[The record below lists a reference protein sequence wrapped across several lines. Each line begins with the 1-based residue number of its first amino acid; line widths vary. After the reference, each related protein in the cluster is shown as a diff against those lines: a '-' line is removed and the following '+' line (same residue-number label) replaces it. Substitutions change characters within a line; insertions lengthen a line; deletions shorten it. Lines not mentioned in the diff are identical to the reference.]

1 MSLNYQEINGINV
14 SHNNLYTTDNNKL
27 DTTGRINE
35 KIALNKYNY
44 YVNEILEQ
52 EPLPEEG
59 DDIIFVKNNDI
70 YTLKHKIN
78 NQYELY
84 DVPISSSVLIKDN
97 GEIYILYD
105 FTSNVQTWNKLE
117 TGSSFDPSQTLLLTN
132 TTSSLQTL
140 GKVEIGGNINEQDI
154 YENPKITLDENGL
167 INSNNVKTKELSV
180 GDITTIMIS
189 NNNFKFNTFYY
200 GATNMYTYFIST
212 EYIPYYIHNKSL
224 VMFKINFILD
234 TPNEYILTSFIYN
247 DLFYLVINNNVTLKS
262 KIIVYN
268 TGIETHI
275 YRTINFEQSNNN
287 EFIQS
292 INMNNNS
299 DIYMVY
305 NNKVF
310 LLLFINSVPSELIEL
325 LNLADLT
332 NPISITEHIYNIHNV
347 GQYLYILCETK
358 CYVYNINENSMI
370 EKSYIDETSSI
381 IFTDYSYSFFDTD
394 RIYIKFKENNNVY
407 YLKDKNDTEINILKL
422 NIPFDNILNHIVKIN
437 IIDKYIYVLT
447 EIQVGPPQNPT
458 YLHYFYVIQMIITKD
473 TVHDTETFTFNIIQK
488 CMIGQYSQTTKYV
501 SNIPVIQSHTDLD
514 LIEPSEYSY
523 YNCRIVLPMME
534 ITNNQSYIKNLRI
547 NDNNIVLA
555 SNNVVVTGD
564 LINEKLV
571 TKNIVIKDFDHIYV
585 KQYEKSGF
593 AICHYYQTTKGIF
606 YYSSEANSSNL
617 RCYVLPNMNHL
628 GINMFQNP
636 DAYMLSSF
644 IYNDMIYVLLYY
656 NTEPEHLVLRIYDIE
671 KKGTSY
677 NIILSDELPINKN
690 DYVINQYYYDENIVI
705 DDTLYIYNSI
715 SNKLFRCDLQEETL
729 SLISITTLQLQTTQ
743 LPSQPEK
750 NNNYS
755 DIKQIL
761 HYNNL
766 LLIPYLYKKVINNV
780 EKPCYELFVYNIIS
794 GNGYNIYLQYYNS
807 QEESNVDL
815 EYFNYCVLDEDYL
828 YFNITNKDSIY
839 SRGIYY
845 INDFEDLTDIDNP
858 IILTKFEQF
867 KDNAYSFNIMVG
879 KFFILTTQDIQNTT
893 PPTLYSYYINY
904 YDKSENV
911 IQSTKIAEKKNY
923 TKFGLVVP
931 PIILNNIEIL
941 LIDSNDNR
949 NYKIYMGSL
958 FSHMFSGERSI
969 INNNV
974 VISPEFSELHN
985 NIYVS
990 NTECRINTEPK
1001 NKNDITHKKY
1011 VDNKINEQIDLKKF
1025 NYVVNDIIN
1034 IEPSPPTD
1042 NIIFVK
1048 NNGLYTLKHKVDNQY
1063 VNYNVPISSTI
1074 LVKNNE
1080 EIYVLYEINND
1091 EQTWNKLE
1099 TGSGFDPT
1107 KTLQLTNENIALQ
1120 NVGDVQIGGDI
1131 NEQEQYENPTITLT
1145 KEGLI
1150 TAENGIYNQSLKS
1163 NELSVGTIQQ
1173 EYKPNTSIFTTNF
1186 YASTNLYTYFIT
1198 SENNIYYVHNKS
1210 LEVNK
1215 INILLTNDEYILT
1228 AFIYNELF
1236 YLIINNITDPLNNK
1250 IITYNGDIETATYR
1264 NINLPNTINKQFIK
1278 SININ
1283 NSYDIYLIYD
1293 DKIYLLLFSNGLPS
1307 ECLELTTYTL
1317 DPNETIYNVNYLNN
1331 CIYILCKTKY
1341 YKYNIIDNTIQ
1352 EINYINNQSTLS
1364 EDITTYTMSY
1374 SLTDAGKLYIKY
1386 QESNNIYYLD
1396 ELQENKIIK
1405 LDMLDDLINDHIVK
1419 FTVINHFI
1427 FVMTEF
1433 QEGLTYIHNCHALQ
1447 MIISNNDNVETIT
1460 FKQIHYFNLNQYT
1473 KNVNYESNIP
1483 ILQSNTDYVLLEP
1496 KYGAPPQYQEQLNYF
1511 YCRIISPMMEITGN
1525 VSYIKNFRITDE
1537 NIIMNSNMV
1546 VMTGNAKN
1554 EKLVT
1559 KSIVVKD
1566 DYDIYIQDYP
1576 KYNENYNIYH
1586 YYQTTKGIFY
1596 LPYQTNSRILLCY
1609 TIPTFEHLSIE
1620 LYPENDNSTIIQ
1632 SLFVYNNMLYVLY
1645 HKDNI
1650 FKFVVYDI
1658 EKEDDIY
1665 KIILVDKINIIND
1678 TTNPYVIDANYY
1690 DENIVIDHYVYIYNN
1705 STKYIYK
1712 CYLRQQELYFEFLCN
1727 TRLTN
1732 NISVH
1737 QISYYNNLL
1746 VLIYYNE
1753 TSYNLFIYNI
1763 LNDDDYKILLN
1774 YNNGNITN
1782 NITNFNYCIMDQGT
1796 LYFNIVDINDNM
1808 TRNIY
1813 YLDDLSAPSS
1823 QDPRTLKV
1831 STMFKNEAYLFN
1843 IEFGKLFVLTIQ
1855 DIQQDSQTLD
1865 SIYSYYLNYYDKSDN
1880 VNQRA
1885 KLTEKRDFALFGLNI
1900 PIILLNNVSMILLDS
1915 SNHYDI
1921 YVGSLFSNMFS
1932 NIKTV
1937 INNDVITAD
1946 YTELQ
1951 NNLYITN
1958 TECRINTE
1966 PKNINDITHKR
1977 YVDNKI
1983 NEQIELKKFNYI
1995 VNEILNELP
2004 QQITDDIIF
2013 VKSNDLYTLYHNI
2026 NDEYVIYNIPIS
2038 SSVLIKTTEE
2048 VYILYEIDNN
2058 VQTWNK
2064 LVAGHDLSKT
2074 MLLTNENVGAQ
2085 IVGNV
2090 EIGGTI
2096 NEQEQYEN
2104 PTIIL
2109 DKEGIITAEDIQV
2122 KNSLKSNELSIGN
2135 LQQQYINNT
2144 TQLNI
2149 LYYYKTN
2156 LYTYFIIKTS
2166 NIYSVYYVHN
2176 ISLQTKNITILSNN
2190 EYILTAFIYNDLLY
2204 LITYNTSTYEYKI
2217 IAYNGDIEKYNNN
2230 SFTFTNTNGNY
2241 IHSVNIENLNDIYLI
2256 YDNKIDLLLFINQV
2270 PNKLINLK
2278 SISLTSGETINN
2290 VHYIN
2295 DYLYILCNEEY
2306 LKYKISDNTIETISY
2321 GNGNNKTYS
2330 YSVVDMNKIY
2340 FKFDN
2345 DNNIYYLDETETDK
2359 LVKINFD
2366 DETIDNNI
2374 VKFTVINGFIFIMTE
2389 ILENSNYI
2397 HNCHVLQIITNGSIT
2412 FKEIHYFNFNQYNS
2426 STSYSSN
2433 IPIIQSYSNY
2443 VLLEPKY
2450 IAPNYPYCRVI
2461 SPMMEINDNVA
2472 YIKNFRI
2479 NNDNIIL
2486 STNRVV
2492 TTGELINEKL
2502 VTNNIIIKN
2511 KDVDMTIQEYPKAE
2525 NNYQIYHYYQTTK
2538 AIFYLPYEADNNKLL
2553 CYTLPDFHNFNI
2565 DIYDITEQNTIFQS
2579 AFVYNNM
2586 IYALLYED
2594 STFKFKIYDIDKD
2607 GNNYELILND
2617 TLNITN
2623 PTTNSYV
2630 ASKNYYDENI
2640 VINNEVYFYNTSTRN
2655 FYKCN
2660 LKNNSLSFEY
2670 IKTISSIPTIELPTP
2685 TIEHTNYSNVKQII
2699 YINNMFMFIYFNSFN
2714 EYHIYVDDLSTTT
2727 YEFALLYRYN
2737 EQNYSVVSFN
2747 YCILDQNY
2755 LYFNIINTTN
2765 EETRKIYYLDDF
2777 TNSVSKTLKE
2787 IPKFQNEVILFNV
2800 QFDKIFVLTSQDIQ
2814 KGTPCIHA
2822 YYLNYYDKIENV
2834 NKLGKL
2840 TEEKSDNFE
2849 HFGVRV
2855 PLIMLNN
2862 VNMVVIDSNDNFNIY
2877 VGSLFIHMI
2886 SDIKTVFNNNVITPE
2901 FTELQNNM
2909 FITND
2914 ECRINTE
2921 PKNMNDITT
2930 KKYVDNTINEQ
2941 IELKKFNYYVN
2952 EILTEEPSPPT
2963 DEIIF
2968 ILSNDIYTLKHLVN
2982 NVYVNYDIPISS
2994 TVLIKDTNNI
3004 YILYEI
3010 NNNVQIWNKLQTL
3023 NNSETLY
3030 LTNQTS
3036 LITDG
3041 NIECNEDIEA
3051 NNLII
3056 NNNSEIKKD
3065 LLLHKNLTFQD
3076 DVYSLTYQNDR
3087 CLEIDDI
3094 YQFQG
3099 DKKIFITDLEVNCL
3113 YICADANTKNEPT
3126 PVGPSYPSESVL
3138 PKPRIRIYVND
3149 QIDGSTMKTLPLN
3162 EENRG
3167 ISFFDINKYD
3177 LELSTA
3183 TFFKENYIYQFKSY
3197 IKDENDKYIGIKFIE
3212 IKPEHNLIAHIKSSN
3227 HYLICNI
3234 SNNQVIWKIIS
3245 IGNITLS
3252 NHTTLKNGGN
3262 ATSGAYPLTR
3272 THDAGE
3278 LFNTGKSAWSYAHA
3292 EGFET
3297 SAEAQKSHAE
3307 GEGSST
3313 DNGGESAH
3321 AEGYYSKAKAKYS
3334 HAEGQSTTTSAQAAH
3349 SEGQS
3354 TTASGSASHSEGQST
3369 TASGSASHS
3378 EGTNT
3383 TANGSA
3389 SHSEGTN
3396 TTANGS
3402 ASHSE
3407 GTNTTASGSASHTEG
3422 SYSKATNNSAHAE
3435 GFYTT
3440 AVGKY
3445 SHASGNCTKAQYK
3458 NMTVCGMSNI
3468 YSDSDPDQSNVLNKL
3483 FVVGNG
3489 TVKTNETQKDT
3500 EKEAFVVHYTGNIV
3514 IPSGSVMINNNI
3526 PFYKPLQADNT
3537 YFIFDY
3543 YSGGTHGDII
3553 QASGYING
3561 IMSLTTITS
3570 SSISGIVNINGTIYF
3585 NHIGIGSEDI
3595 NIKSIVLKYFNAYN
3609 NNNNNNDIINYTIT
3623 PISDTN
3629 INGTFTLI
3637 DTIGKT
3643 SKTGTIKQA
3652 NSTDGY
3658 YKLYENDD
3666 TNAQYSSNFI
3676 LTLNNV
3682 MFNISK

>member
-78 NQYELY
+78 DQYELY
-84 DVPISSSVLIKDN
+84 DVPISSSVLVK
-97 GEIYILYD
+97 GVEEIYILYE
-105 FTSNVQTWNKLE
+105 FTSNVQTWNKLT

-180 GDITTIMIS
+180 GDITSIMIP

-224 VMFKINFILD
+224 AMFKINFILD
-234 TPNEYILTSFIYN
+234 IPNEYILTSFIYN
-247 DLFYLVINNNVTLKS
+247 DLFYLVINNSVTLKS
-262 KIIVYN
+262 KIVVYN

-275 YRTINFEQSNNN
+275 YRTINFEQSSNNK
-287 EFIQS
+287 FIQS

-310 LLLFINSVPSELIEL
+310 LLLFINGVPSELIEL

-358 CYVYNINENSMI
+358 CYVYNINENSII
-370 EKSYIDETSSI
+370 EKSYIDESSSI
-381 IFTDYSYSFFDTD
+381 IFSDYSYSFYDTN
-394 RIYIKFKENNNVY
+394 RIYIKFKDNNNIY

-437 IIDKYIYVLT
+437 IINNYIYLLT

-473 TVHDTETFTFNIIQK
+473 EQQQEIITYNIIQS
-488 CMIGQYSQTTKYV
+488 CIIGQYSQTIKYI
-501 SNIPVIQSHTDLD
+501 SNIPIIQSHTDLD
-514 LIEPSEYSY
+514 LIEPIENNYF
-523 YNCRIVLPMME
+523 NCRIILPMME

-555 SNNVVVTGD
+555 SNTVVVTGD
-564 LINEKLV
+564 LVNDKLV
-571 TKNIVIKDFDHIYV
+571 TKNIIIKDFDHIYI
-585 KQYEKSGF
+585 KQYNKANT
-593 AICHYYQTTKGIF
+593 AICHYYQTTKGLF
-606 YYSSEANSSNL
+606 YYKSNANSSTLN
-617 RCYVLPNMNHL
+617 CYTFPNMNYIYIKL
-628 GINMFQNP
+628 FDNP

-644 IYNDMIYVLLYY
+644 IYNDMIYVLYYY
-656 NTEPEHLVLRIYDIE
+656 NIDPKHLVFRIYDIE
-671 KKGTSY
+671 KTGSSY
-677 NIILSDELPINKN
+677 KIILYNELPIINTNYYK
-690 DYVINQYYYDENIVI
+690 VNQYAYDESIVI
-705 DDTLYIYNSI
+705 DDILYIYNSD
-715 SNKLFRCDLQEETL
+715 SNYLYKCNLQEENL
-729 SLISITTLQLQTTQ
+729 SLIQMDQLNLQTTEI
-743 LPSQPEK
+743 PSTSSVISDNP
-750 NNNYS
+750 NYS
-755 DIKQIL
+755 DIKQML

-766 LLIPYLYKKVINNV
+766 LLIPYYFSKPIYDDQHTIINYSR
-780 EKPCYELFVYNIIS
+780 CYELYVYNVIT
-794 GNGYNIYLQYYNS
+794 GNNYNIFIQYNKS
-807 QEESNVDL
+807 GENTDITI
-815 EYFNYCVLDEDYL
+815 FNYCILDEDYL
-828 YFNITNKDSIY
+828 YFNIVDKDQIY

-845 INDFEDLTDIDNP
+845 INDFENITDIDNP
-858 IILTKFEQF
+858 MILTKFEQF
-867 KDNAYSFNIMVG
+867 KDNAYSFNVKVG
-879 KFFILTTQDIQNTT
+879 KFFVLTTQDIQQTL
-893 PPTLYSYYINY
+893 PVSLYSYYINY

-941 LIDSNDNR
+941 LIDSNAQI
-949 NYKIYMGSL
+949 NYKIYVGSL

-974 VISPEFSELHN
+974 VITPEFSELHN

-1042 NIIFVK
+1042 NIIFIK
-1048 NNGLYTLKHKVDNQY
+1048 NNGLYTLKHKVNNQY

-1091 EQTWNKLE
+1091 IQTWNKLE

-1131 NEQEQYENPTITLT
+1131 NEYEQYENPTITLN

-1173 EYKPNTSIFTTNF
+1173 QYKSNTSIFTTNF

-1198 SENNIYYVHNKS
+1198 SENNIYYIHNKS
-1210 LEVNK
+1210 LEVNSL
-1215 INILLTNDEYILT
+1215 NIHPVNTEYILT

-1236 YLIINNITDPLNNK
+1236 YLVINNTDTLNSK
-1250 IITYNGDIETATYR
+1250 IFVYNGDNEIAVYR
-1264 NINLPNTINKQFIK
+1264 DINLPNPLNEQAQPIKQFIK
-1278 SININ
+1278 SVNIN

-1341 YKYNIIDNTIQ
+1341 YKYNITDNTIQ

-1364 EDITTYTMSY
+1364 EDVTTYTMSY

-1419 FTVINHFI
+1419 FTVINRFI

-1496 KYGAPPQYQEQLNYF
+1496 KYGAPPQYQEPLNYF
-1511 YCRIISPMMEITGN
+1511 YCRVISPMMEITGN

-1537 NIIMNSNMV
+1537 NIIMASNMV

-1566 DYDIYIQDYP
+1566 DYDMYIQDYP

-1620 LYPENDNSTIIQ
+1620 LYPENDTSTIIQ

-1665 KIILVDKINIIND
+1665 KIILVDNIDIIND
-1678 TTNPYVIDANYY
+1678 TTNPYIIDANYY
-1690 DENIVIDHYVYIYNN
+1690 DENIVIDHFVYIYN
-1705 STKYIYK
+1705 SVTKYIYK
-1712 CYLRQQELYFEFLCN
+1712 CYLRQQELHFEFLCN

-1737 QISYYNNLL
+1737 QITYYNNLL
-1746 VLIYYNE
+1746 VLVYYNE

-1932 NIKTV
+1932 NLKTV

-1995 VNEILNELP
+1995 VNEILEQEPLP
-2004 QQITDDIIF
+2004 EEGDDIIF
-2013 VKSNDLYTLYHNI
+2013 IKNNDEYTLKHKI
-2026 NDEYVIYNIPIS
+2026 NDEYI
-2038 SSVLIKTTEE
+2038 
-2048 VYILYEIDNN
+2048 
-2058 VQTWNK
+2058 
-2064 LVAGHDLSKT
+2064 
-2074 MLLTNENVGAQ
+2074 
-2085 IVGNV
+2085 
-2090 EIGGTI
+2090 
-2096 NEQEQYEN
+2096 
-2104 PTIIL
+2104 
-2109 DKEGIITAEDIQV
+2109 
-2122 KNSLKSNELSIGN
+2122 
-2135 LQQQYINNT
+2135 
-2144 TQLNI
+2144 
-2149 LYYYKTN
+2149 
-2156 LYTYFIIKTS
+2156 
-2166 NIYSVYYVHN
+2166 
-2176 ISLQTKNITILSNN
+2176 
-2190 EYILTAFIYNDLLY
+2190 
-2204 LITYNTSTYEYKI
+2204 
-2217 IAYNGDIEKYNNN
+2217 
-2230 SFTFTNTNGNY
+2230 
-2241 IHSVNIENLNDIYLI
+2241 I
-2256 YDNKIDLLLFINQV
+2256 YDV
-2270 PNKLINLK
+2270 
-2278 SISLTSGETINN
+2278 
-2290 VHYIN
+2290 
-2295 DYLYILCNEEY
+2295 
-2306 LKYKISDNTIETISY
+2306 
-2321 GNGNNKTYS
+2321 
-2330 YSVVDMNKIY
+2330 
-2340 FKFDN
+2340 
-2345 DNNIYYLDETETDK
+2345 
-2359 LVKINFD
+2359 
-2366 DETIDNNI
+2366 
-2374 VKFTVINGFIFIMTE
+2374 
-2389 ILENSNYI
+2389 
-2397 HNCHVLQIITNGSIT
+2397 
-2412 FKEIHYFNFNQYNS
+2412 
-2426 STSYSSN
+2426 
-2433 IPIIQSYSNY
+2433 
-2443 VLLEPKY
+2443 
-2450 IAPNYPYCRVI
+2450 
-2461 SPMMEINDNVA
+2461 
-2472 YIKNFRI
+2472 
-2479 NNDNIIL
+2479 
-2486 STNRVV
+2486 
-2492 TTGELINEKL
+2492 
-2502 VTNNIIIKN
+2502 
-2511 KDVDMTIQEYPKAE
+2511 
-2525 NNYQIYHYYQTTK
+2525 
-2538 AIFYLPYEADNNKLL
+2538 
-2553 CYTLPDFHNFNI
+2553 
-2565 DIYDITEQNTIFQS
+2565 
-2579 AFVYNNM
+2579 
-2586 IYALLYED
+2586 
-2594 STFKFKIYDIDKD
+2594 
-2607 GNNYELILND
+2607 
-2617 TLNITN
+2617 
-2623 PTTNSYV
+2623 
-2630 ASKNYYDENI
+2630 
-2640 VINNEVYFYNTSTRN
+2640 
-2655 FYKCN
+2655 
-2660 LKNNSLSFEY
+2660 
-2670 IKTISSIPTIELPTP
+2670 
-2685 TIEHTNYSNVKQII
+2685 
-2699 YINNMFMFIYFNSFN
+2699 
-2714 EYHIYVDDLSTTT
+2714 
-2727 YEFALLYRYN
+2727 
-2737 EQNYSVVSFN
+2737 
-2747 YCILDQNY
+2747 
-2755 LYFNIINTTN
+2755 
-2765 EETRKIYYLDDF
+2765 
-2777 TNSVSKTLKE
+2777 
-2787 IPKFQNEVILFNV
+2787 
-2800 QFDKIFVLTSQDIQ
+2800 
-2814 KGTPCIHA
+2814 
-2822 YYLNYYDKIENV
+2822 
-2834 NKLGKL
+2834 
-2840 TEEKSDNFE
+2840 
-2849 HFGVRV
+2849 
-2855 PLIMLNN
+2855 
-2862 VNMVVIDSNDNFNIY
+2862 
-2877 VGSLFIHMI
+2877 
-2886 SDIKTVFNNNVITPE
+2886 
-2901 FTELQNNM
+2901 
-2909 FITND
+2909 
-2914 ECRINTE
+2914 
-2921 PKNMNDITT
+2921 
-2930 KKYVDNTINEQ
+2930 
-2941 IELKKFNYYVN
+2941 
-2952 EILTEEPSPPT
+2952 
-2963 DEIIF
+2963 
-2968 ILSNDIYTLKHLVN
+2968 
-2982 NVYVNYDIPISS
+2982 PISS
-2994 TVLIKDTNNI
+2994 TVLVKNNDEV
-3004 YILYEI
+3004 YILYDK
-3010 NNNVQIWNKLQTL
+3010 NNNNQIWKKLKTF
-3023 NNSETLY
+3023 NYDETLH
-3030 LTNQTS
+3030 LTNKNS

-3041 NIECNEDIEA
+3041 DIVCKDDINIKPDDENTICHIDRNPKILDENIKLHKFTEDISSMQLVNDIRTSTITSNFNMNMITYNNNIIYVDNADSILYIYEIEIPNDILDLTNKTYKVINKIKLTDNSYNNSINLHIKNDILYIYCNGLLIYINLNDFTVLTHSEEHYYMKYDTNSYKESENAILYEYNNNIYLLESFSSNINQGFYFYKLDITIDYA
-3051 NNLII
+3051 NNSVIYNNIDNTTHYNYTDDYVNI
-3056 NNNSEIKKD
+3056 NNDTIHYNITKRYTVFDKNNFTFYSFYCKSNNNVYKLLEIKLSLTDEGKLNTTVIQKEYLLEDISTTFVLNCSDDCCLTLYNNNIYIFVYNSTYNNYYYNPYIVKFD
-3065 LLLHKNLTFQD
+3065 LLLKTYAIKSILFNDIIGIRESSAPTLIGLCNKIFFTTILDDKDISNTLYGFDVDEFYNESIDYTVYEQIIPGSINIKKYELNDGNYKHHGMLYYDNNTIIDISGEKSGDTYINVIFNVYNLTGNISLSKYNSNYYNNIIIENDKITTNKLIEMNKDVIVKDNLEIQKNLISNNIKSNDLTTDNLTTNNLLVNNNGEITNNLLVNNNLTVNNDVEINNDLVVNNDVEFKNELSLHKNLSYQD
-3076 DVYSLTYQNDR
+3076 DIYSLNYTNGR

-3094 YQFQG
+3094 YQFDG
-3099 DKKIFITDLEVNCL
+3099 DKKLFDTDFKIGCL
-3113 YICADANTKNEPT
+3113 YISATDAIRSDTKTGQDPE
-3126 PVGPSYPSESVL
+3126 L
-3138 PKPRIRIYVND
+3138 PGS
-3149 QIDGSTMKTLPLN
+3149 DGSGGTQKTPYLRLIIDQSTYQYNNTANEGLSYFNYNKINPSSEENKLFLKGYIYRFNKFIMKT
-3162 EENRG
+3162 ESG
-3167 ISFFDINKYD
+3167 IEKYD
-3177 LELSTA
+3177 GVDFDEIQP
-3183 TFFKENYIYQFKSY
+3183 EN
-3197 IKDENDKYIGIKFIE
+3197 
-3212 IKPEHNLIAHIKSSN
+3212 NLIVHIKNSN

-3234 SNNQVIWKIIS
+3234 LKVNNNITVIWKII
-3245 IGNITLS
+3245 TLGGI
-3252 NHTTLKNGGN
+3252 NLQDHTALKYNYN
-3262 ATSGAYPLTR
+3262 TSTKKVTPQERTFYP
-3272 THDAGE
+3272 GE
-3278 LFNTGKSAWSYAHA
+3278 LFNDYEHNVAYTYAHA
-3292 EGFET
+3292 EGFTT
-3297 SAEAQKSHAE
+3297 SATAHRSHTEGDNTKTSGIASHAE
-3307 GEGSST
+3307 GAYTS
-3313 DNGGESAH
+3313 
-3321 AEGYYSKAKAKYS
+3321 AEGKY
-3334 HAEGQSTTTSAQAAH
+3334 A
-3349 SEGQS
+3349 
-3354 TTASGSASHSEGQST
+3354 
-3369 TASGSASHS
+3369 
-3378 EGTNT
+3378 
-3383 TANGSA
+3383 
-3389 SHSEGTN
+3389 
-3396 TTANGS
+3396 
-3402 ASHSE
+3402 
-3407 GTNTTASGSASHTEG
+3407 
-3422 SYSKATNNSAHAE
+3422 
-3435 GFYTT
+3435 
-3440 AVGKY
+3440 
-3445 SHASGNCTKAQYK
+3445 HASGNCTIASYK
-3458 NMTVCGMSNI
+3458 SMTVCGVCNISNSGASSI
-3468 YSDSDPDQSNVLNKL
+3468 LNKL

-3489 TVKTNETQKDT
+3489 TTTNSETRRGTPKD
-3500 EKEAFVVHYTGNIV
+3500 AFVVHYSGNVV

-3526 PFYKPLQADNT
+3526 PFYKQLQLDNT

-3553 QASGYING
+3553 QTTGNISG
-3561 IMSLTTITS
+3561 IMNLTTITS
-3570 SSISGIVNINGTIYF
+3570 STISGTVIINGTVYF
-3585 NHIGIGSEDI
+3585 NHTGIGSEDI

-3609 NNNNNNDIINYTIT
+3609 NNNNNNDIITYNIT
-3623 PISDTN
+3623 PIGDTN

-3643 SKTGTIKQA
+3643 SKTGTIKQS

-3666 TNAQYSSNFI
+3666 INVQYTTNFV